1 MGRRTLMR
9 SIPGLSGSE
18 LRAEGLTYVNS
29 ADPLNA
35 SDQDSGS
42 ELRAEGLT
50 QVNSADPLNAS
61 DQDSPIF
68 DIYFLEPSL

>member
-18 LRAEGLTYVNS
+18 LRAEGLT
-29 ADPLNA
+29 
-35 SDQDSGS
+35 
-42 ELRAEGLT
+42 
-50 QVNSADPLNAS
+50 QVNSVDPLNAS

-68 DIYFLEPSL
+68 DIYFFFTKKKK